1 MDTSSLLLSYSAGL
15 VAAVNPC
22 GFALLPAY
30 LSLLVLGDDS
40 PTRGRALARAL
51 STSTVMTIGFV
62 AVFLFFGL
70 VISPVASSAQQHL
83 PWVTLVLGVTLA
95 VAGLW
100 LLAGRTLPGLGLRVR
115 GTQVRR
121 GFGPVLLYGIGYA
134 AASLTCTI
142 APFLAVVVSA
152 FRAGSTGEGLLLFGV
167 YAVGMGTVV
176 TVAAVAVALARGS
189 IVAGLR
195 RTGRWTGRLVGV
207 LLVAVGSYVAWYG
220 AWEIRVLG
228 GADAGD
234 PVVERALDLQASV
247 ADLVSGVGLWWL
259 VLLVPVVVLAAR
271 RMRRPV
277 SLRRTSR

>member
-1 MDTSSLLLSYSAGL
+1 MDTSSLLLSFSAGL

-40 PTRGRALARAL
+40 PTRSRALGRAL
-51 STSTVMTIGFV
+51 STSAVMTLGFV
-62 AVFLFFGL
+62 AVFLVFGL
-70 VISPVASSAQQHL
+70 VMSPVASSAQQHL
-83 PWVTLVLGVTLA
+83 PWVTLVLGVGLA

-115 GTQVRR
+115 GTRVRR

-152 FRAGSTGEGLLLFGV
+152 FRAGSTGEGLLLFGA

-195 RTGRWTGRLVGV
+195 RSGRWTGRVVGA
-207 LLVAVGSYVAWYG
+207 LLVVVGSYVAWYG
-220 AWEIRVLG
+220 AWEIRVLRG
-228 GADAGD
+228 GEAGD
-234 PVVERALDLQASV
+234 PVVEGALDVQSSV
-247 ADLVSGVGLWWL
+247 AGLVSDVGLWWL
-259 VLLVPVVVLAAR
+259 LLLVPVVLLGVR
-271 RMRRPV
+271 RVRRP
-277 SLRRTSR
+277 SGLSRSSR